1 MIKLLIAFVIFAGV
15 IYYYNLDLIALVNR
29 SGIPVWLVEHGYSIH
44 KEAATST
51 LP

>member
-1 MIKLLIAFVIFAGV
+1 MTKLIITFVIFAGV

-29 SGIPVWLVEHGYSIH
+29 SGVPQWLVEHGYSIH
-44 KEAATST
+44 KEVATST